1 MPLKPINTKE
11 RFENLIKTPRGVVT
25 YAQHKKEP
33 VPELEHI
40 ILQDDLAIYW
50 YAYYVLHQRW
60 PKGEQKLL
68 KGTNI
73 WGPSAY
79 ILNRYAQS
87 VMKERWPEAEPV
99 ILNDEIERPDYTK
112 HFKYAS

>member
-11 RFENLIKTPRGVVT
+11 RFENLIKNPRGVVT

-50 YAYYVLHQRW
+50 YAYYVLQKRW

-68 KGTNI
+68 KGSI
-73 WGPSAY
+73 PWGPMAY
-79 ILNRYAQS
+79 ILNRYAQN
-87 VMKERWPEAEPV
+87 VMKERWPEAEPD
-99 ILNDEIERPDYTK
+99 ILDDDLERPDYIK
-112 HFKYAS
+112 HFNIS